1 MYIWK
6 IITDKTFR
14 QAISNAIA
22 DNSIKQ
28 NIKLILKI
36 FLSIFGIEKCLY
48 IGVYRY
54 DWRMKQDILCEKIY
68 EEIMEKKSSNVDT
81 ASYNTLTHSGTYIAQ
96 LVDNLDCGG
105 LEEVVKELCSELVKR
120 GVKVKVLC
128 KNFSGKLA
136 SELCDNY
143 GVEIKVFNGNKKR
156 FKEYLCEDK
165 PILVHSH
172 GTNFCYRE
180 IKQLGIPII
189 ETIHNTYVY
198 KDKKALREERKKT
211 KYVNKYIA
219 VSSKVKET
227 FICKVSS
234 DVDVGIIGNAGKSL
248 EAYCV
253 EENSNDGKFDLKLD
267 GGIVFTNIGTIDV
280 RKNQLGLIRAF
291 EILQRVRDEKLYL
304 LLAGA
309 YNDDHYYRLCKSY
322 IKERGI
328 EENVIFL
335 GFCPNVEKIL
345 SQTDFC
351 CVNSYYE
358 GWSMAA
364 TEALHY
370 GIPLIHSDCGGAQE
384 LLFHGKNGILV
395 ANPLNDIEHVGYN
408 DLIEKMSIGYSE
420 NIKDLVLAMSEAIDE
435 KSYWESKNKQIS
447 EWASQ
452 QCSIDRNVELY
463 INEYKGCVNV

>member
-6 IITDKTFR
+6 IITDKAFR
-14 QAISNAIA
+14 QAINKAIR
-22 DNSIKQ
+22 DNSKKQ
-28 NIKLILKI
+28 NVKLILKI
-36 FLSIFGIEKCLY
+36 FLSLFGIEKCLN
-48 IGVYRY
+48 IGAYRY
-54 DWRMKQDILCEKIY
+54 DWRTQQDILGEKIY
-68 EEIMEKKSSNVDT
+68 EEIMKKKSPNVDT
-81 ASYNTLTHSGTYIAQ
+81 VSYNTLTQNGTYIAQ

-105 LEEVVKELCSELVKR
+105 LEEVVKELSSGLVKR

-136 SELCDNY
+136 SELYDDY
-143 GVEIKVFNGNKKR
+143 GVEIKVFNGNKKK
-156 FKEYLCEDK
+156 FKKYLRENK
-165 PILVHSH
+165 PSLVHSH
-172 GTNFCYRE
+172 GTSFCYRE

-219 VSSKVKET
+219 VSSKVKDV
-227 FICKVSS
+227 FVCKVSS
-234 DVDVGIIGNAGKSL
+234 DVGIGIIGNAGKRL
-248 EAYCV
+248 GAYCLDG
-253 EENSNDGKFDLKLD
+253 NSNDKKFDLKLND
-267 GGIVFTNIGTIDV
+267 GIVFTNIGTIDV
-280 RKNQLGLIRAF
+280 RKNQMGLIRAF

-309 YNDDHYYRLCKSY
+309 YNDDFYYRLCKAY
-322 IKERGI
+322 VKEKGI
-328 EENVIFL
+328 ENKVIFV
-335 GFCPNVEKIL
+335 GFCQNIESIL

-384 LLFHGKNGILV
+384 LLFHGRNGILV
-395 ANPLNDIEHVGYN
+395 ANPLNDIAHVSYN

-420 NIKDLVLAMSEAIDE
+420 NIEDLVMAMSEAIDS
-435 KSYWESKNKQIS
+435 KSYWDSKKKLIS

-452 QCSIDRNVELY
+452 QCNIDRNVELY
-463 INEYKGCVNV
+463 IKEYKGCINV